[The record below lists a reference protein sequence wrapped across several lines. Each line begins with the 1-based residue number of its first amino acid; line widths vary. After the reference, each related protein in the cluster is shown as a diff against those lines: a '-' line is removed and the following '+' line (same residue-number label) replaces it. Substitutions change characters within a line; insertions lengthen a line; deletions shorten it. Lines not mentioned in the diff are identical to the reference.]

1 MLTIDITIVIQ
12 ITVETTIW
20 HGYFLGKL
28 TKVTQTMLIRKT
40 A

>member
-20 HGYFLGKL
+20 HGYF
-28 TKVTQTMLIRKT
+28 
-40 A
+40 